1 MYPLLLFFFGKAT
14 SFINKIVN
22 FIHGFFF
29 LAISHIPV
37 YSSSSVRSRM
47 PSLVETGSRIET
59 DFDFIQSV
67 KSRMSSL
74 VKTRS
79 RIGTVIFS

>member
-1 MYPLLLFFFGKAT
+1 MD
-14 SFINKIVN
+14 
-22 FIHGFFF
+22 FFF

-37 YSSSSVRSRM
+37 YSSSSVGSRM

-79 RIGTVIFS
+79 RIGTDLSLSVRSRMSSLVKTRSRIGTVIFS